1 MPPGRPFPRGPRSSV
16 LSISS
21 LPAAVAPSAR
31 RREIEAENLSAAALP
46 PITAQALFAATVRQ
60 SIEGGSSALLPF
72 DRRRRLLVAA
82 SKLGLRTFDANLII
96 ALVQEQSRREGEDDP
111 ASGPRRPAE
120 GVVRL
125 PSAGL
130 QEKRSSPVAALV
142 VALLL
147 GMVMG
152 LLGALWILAAR
163 R

>member
-21 LPAAVAPSAR
+21 LPAAVSPSAR

-46 PITAQALFAATVRQ
+46 PLTAQALFAASVRQ

-82 SKLGLRTFDANLII
+82 SKLGLRKFDANLII
-96 ALVQEQSRREGEDDP
+96 ALVQEQSRAEGADEPDVLPRRAGVRVAPWPGEDP
-111 ASGPRRPAE
+111 PEKKASPT
-120 GVVRL
+120 
-125 PSAGL
+125 
-130 QEKRSSPVAALV
+130 AALA

-147 GMVMG
+147 GLVMG

-163 R
+163 H

>member
-46 PITAQALFAATVRQ
+46 PLTAQALFAATVRQ

-96 ALVQEQSRREGEDDP
+96 ALVQEQSRAEGADEPEALPRRAGVRVAPWPGED
-111 ASGPRRPAE
+111 
-120 GVVRL
+120 L
-125 PSAGL
+125 P
-130 QEKRSSPVAALV
+130 EKKANPMAALA

-147 GMVMG
+147 GLVMG